1 MWLTWPDGLANITP
15 GTVLVEYRHQMG
27 SYPTRTEEEQTD
39 VGHEVGA
46 IFCTFLQGA
55 VLGWEV
61 VDRDRVVVGQRRDQI
76 SIHEYVSDLDLY
88 QLSTKLGIAE
98 PNRRALC
105 RDDVLAF
112 ATEQHKVHGTMRA
125 WDVSAFQ
132 DAGFARMPYPQSLLE
147 GVVED
152 LLAEKKLDG
161 TFDGGDWLKPEL
173 YEQYASRT
181 HQVIEN
187 WCEALKGFG
196 LRRKWIS
203 AESIA
208 TMSNKVMAADPTRV
222 FVVHGRDE
230 QSRKAIFEFLRAIGL
245 HPLEWSEVISMTGK
259 AAPYV
264 GEILYTAF
272 SKARAVVVV
281 MTPEDEARLMDRFVR
296 PDDPSHERELT
307 PQARP
312 NVLFEAGM
320 AMGRNPER
328 TVLVEFGKLRPFS
341 DIGGRHVIRINN
353 STERRQELAE
363 RLRMAGC
370 LVNLAGTDWHTAGD
384 FPE

>member
-1 MWLTWPDGLANITP
+1 
-15 GTVLVEYRHQMG
+15 
-27 SYPTRTEEEQTD
+27 
-39 VGHEVGA
+39 
-46 IFCTFLQGA
+46 
-55 VLGWEV
+55 
-61 VDRDRVVVGQRRDQI
+61 
-76 SIHEYVSDLDLY
+76 
-88 QLSTKLGIAE
+88 
-98 PNRRALC
+98 
-105 RDDVLAF
+105 
-112 ATEQHKVHGTMRA
+112 
-125 WDVSAFQ
+125 
-132 DAGFARMPYPQSLLE
+132 
-147 GVVED
+147 
-152 LLAEKKLDG
+152 
-161 TFDGGDWLKPEL
+161 
-173 YEQYASRT
+173 
-181 HQVIEN
+181 
-187 WCEALKGFG
+187 
-196 LRRKWIS
+196 
-203 AESIA
+203 
-208 TMSNKVMAADPTRV
+208 
-222 FVVHGRDE
+222 
-230 QSRKAIFEFLRAIGL
+230 
-245 HPLEWSEVISMTGK
+245 MTGK